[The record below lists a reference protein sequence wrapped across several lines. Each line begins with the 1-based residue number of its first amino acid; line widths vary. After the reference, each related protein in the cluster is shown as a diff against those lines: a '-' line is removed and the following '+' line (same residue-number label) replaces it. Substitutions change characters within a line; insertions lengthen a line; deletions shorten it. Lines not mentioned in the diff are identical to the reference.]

1 MALAIYEGTKKDQL
15 VDEIVDEEI
24 LRLLGLENV
33 NDLDYDDYKT
43 LLRERVAAG
52 RMPGNDIPT
61 EDTERLTEEFKRVK
75 KETGKLKVKN
85 NKIKFNSVV
94 SKATKKTKPASNP
107 TKTLMGSNVEPEEEV
122 QVQSGGSQ
130 DIMEFLTAVVA
141 PSLTKIENSLENILG
156 SLTNQQK
163 LQSKIS
169 EKERISGEKEKKK
182 QREEKSES
190 GIFKKLGDGAKKI
203 ASPLGGIFAS
213 IKKFF
218 MAILGGIVSLGLIDL
233 FTDPEKFFRNLAN
246 GVIDFFNGVIK
257 SIYDNVIRPINK
269 FIDNINKSI
278 FEKFANDVNKA
289 LDAIDFLD
297 VIPEIPTFKIPLIP
311 LLEIPRIEPPEAE
324 PEPMKVPGMEGGGE
338 VTNIT
343 NKYYELME
351 GGGKVTTNTGNKIS
365 SMGSDT
371 QMVALTPGEVV
382 MSKKAVD
389 AYGADTLLGMNADA
403 GGTNKPKMGM
413 VPGYQGGGMVGGS
426 KYDSLLSFISKGE
439 GGYNSMN
446 QGTQGNSIVGSTHN
460 ASTKV
465 GKNLTSMT
473 IGEVMQRQSYLMNP
487 NNPQVSDYG
496 IFAAGRYQIIPSTMS
511 EILPQSGLSKDDM
524 FSKQNQDTLGITL
537 ITKKQPRVGDY
548 INGNGTIDGAMDA
561 LSNEFASMPDPRTG
575 NSKYGGGNKAL
586 HTVEEVKQALIQAKT
601 GSISPQSTT
610 TTPTPGQST
619 GDAAPYEFSLD
630 DVKPMQSPTSQRP
643 MIGVPGGGGGSS
655 VVVAGGGGAQQQS
668 PSSASGGAQSSAPM
682 FSPIDQN
689 NPDLL
694 VIKSIY
700 SIV

>member
-15 VDEIVDEEI
+15 VDGNIDEEI

-43 LLRERVAAG
+43 LLKERMAAG
-52 RMPGNDIPT
+52 RMPDNNIPS

-75 KETGKLKVKN
+75 KETGKFKVKN
-85 NKIKFNSVV
+85 NKIKFDSVV
-94 SKATKKTKPASNP
+94 KTSQKSKSKSTP
-107 TKTLMGSNVEPEEEV
+107 TKTLMGRNVEPEQQEESEV
-122 QVQSGGSQ
+122 GGDKKGSF
-130 DIMEFLTAVVA
+130 ETLSS
-141 PSLTKIENSLENILG
+141 SLSKIENSLENILNNL
-156 SLTNQQK
+156 SNQQK
-163 LQSKIS
+163 TQEKVS
-169 EKERISGEKEKKK
+169 EKARTSGEKEKKK
-182 QREEKSES
+182 EREEKTENNV
-190 GIFKKLGDGAKKI
+190 FKKLGDGAKKL
-203 ASPLGGIFAS
+203 ASPLGGIFEA

-218 MAILGGIVSLGLIDL
+218 MGILGGIVALGLLDL
-233 FTDPEKFFRNLAN
+233 FTDPGKFFRNLAN
-246 GVIDFFNGVIK
+246 GVIDFFNGVIESLFNIMIK
-257 SIYDNVIRPINK
+257 PINDV
-269 FIDNINKSI
+269 INTINTSLDNFTK
-278 FEKFANDVNKA
+278 DVNDA
-289 LDAIDFLD
+289 LNGIDFLD
-297 VIPEIPTFKIPLIP
+297 VIPNIESPQVPLIP
-311 LLEIPRIEPPEAE
+311 LVEIPKIPPPKEE
-324 PEPMKVPGMEGGGE
+324 PEPMKASGMA
-338 VTNIT
+338 
-343 NKYYELME
+343 
-351 GGGKVTTNTGNKIS
+351 GGGKVTTNTGDRIS

-371 QMVALTPGEVV
+371 QLVALTPGEVV

-465 GKNLTSMT
+465 GKNLTGMT

-524 FSKQNQDTLGITL
+524 FSKQNQDKLGITL
-537 ITKKQPRVGDY
+537 ITKKQPRVGAY
-548 INGNGTIDGAMDA
+548 INGSGSIDGAMDA
-561 LSNEFASMPDPRTG
+561 LSNEFASMPDPTTG
-575 NSKYGGGNKAL
+575 NSKYGGGNRAL
-586 HTVEEVKQALIQAKT
+586 HSVEEVRQALIQAKT
-601 GSISPQSTT
+601 GS
-610 TTPTPGQST
+610 G
-619 GDAAPYEFSLD
+619 G
-630 DVKPMQSPTSQRP
+630 VPMQSPTNQRP
-643 MIGVPGGGGGSS
+643 TIGVPGGGSGSGSS
-655 VVVAGGGGAQQQS
+655 VIVAGGGAQQQA

>member
-1 MALAIYEGTKKDQL
+1 MALTIYEGIKDDQQ
-15 VDEIVDEEI
+15 VDENIDEEI
-24 LRLLGLENV
+24 LRLLGLEDV
-33 NDLDYDDYKT
+33 SDLDYDEYKT
-43 LLRERVAAG
+43 LLKERMAAG
-52 RMPGNDIPT
+52 RMPDNNIPS

-75 KETGKLKVKN
+75 KETGRFKVKN
-85 NKIKFNSVV
+85 NKIKFDSVV
-94 SKATKKTKPASNP
+94 GKATKRSRPTSTSTP
-107 TKTLMGSNVEPEEEV
+107 TKTLMGRDVEPEPEQEEESEV
-122 QVQSGGSQ
+122 GGDRKGIFDTISS
-130 DIMEFLTAVVA
+130 
-141 PSLTKIENSLENILG
+141 SLSKIENNLENIL
-156 SLTNQQK
+156 SNLSNQQK
-163 LQSKIS
+163 TQEKVS
-169 EKERISGEKEKKK
+169 EKARTSGEKEKKK
-182 QREEKSES
+182 QREEKSENT
-190 GIFKKLGDGAKKI
+190 IFKKLGDGAKKL
-203 ASPLGGIFAS
+203 ASPLGGIFEA

-218 MAILGGIVSLGLIDL
+218 MGILGGIVALGLVDL
-233 FTDPEKFFRNLAN
+233 FTDPGKFFRNLAN
-246 GVIDFFNGVIK
+246 GVIDFFNGVIESLFNIMIK
-257 SIYDNVIRPINK
+257 PINDV
-269 FIDNINKSI
+269 INTINTSLDNFTK
-278 FEKFANDVNKA
+278 DVNNA
-289 LDAIDFLD
+289 LNGIDFLD
-297 VIPEIPTFKIPLIP
+297 VVPNIESPQVPLIP
-311 LLEIPRIEPPEAE
+311 LVQIPRIEPPPEPE
-324 PEPMKVPGMEGGGE
+324 PEPMKVPGM
-338 VTNIT
+338 
-343 NKYYELME
+343 K
-351 GGGKVTTNTGNKIS
+351 GGGKVTTNTGDKIT

-371 QMVALTPGEVV
+371 QLVALTPGEVV

-403 GGTNKPKMGM
+403 GGTNTPKMGM

-446 QGTQGNSIVGSTHN
+446 QGTQGSSIVGSTHN

-601 GSISPQSTT
+601 GSISPQSTS

-619 GDAAPYEFSLD
+619 GETAPYEFSLD

-643 MIGVPGGGGGSS
+643 MIGTPGGGGGSS
-655 VVVAGGGGAQQQS
+655 VVVAGGGGGAQQQA
-668 PSSASGGAQSSAPM
+668 PSSAGGGAQSSAPM

>member
-15 VDEIVDEEI
+15 VDGNIDEEI

-43 LLRERVAAG
+43 LLKERMVAG
-52 RMPGNDIPT
+52 RMPDNNIPS

-75 KETGKLKVKN
+75 KETGRFKVKN
-85 NKIKFNSVV
+85 NKIKFDSVV
-94 SKATKKTKPASNP
+94 KTSQKSKSKSTP
-107 TKTLMGSNVEPEEEV
+107 TKTLMGGNVEPEQQEESEV
-122 QVQSGGSQ
+122 GGDKKGSF
-130 DIMEFLTAVVA
+130 ETLSS
-141 PSLTKIENSLENILG
+141 SLSKIENSLENIL
-156 SLTNQQK
+156 SNLSNQQK
-163 LQSKIS
+163 TQDKVA
-169 EKERISGEKEKKK
+169 EKARTSGEKEKKK
-182 QREEKSES
+182 EREEKTENNV
-190 GIFKKLGDGAKKI
+190 FKKLGDGAKKL
-203 ASPLGGIFAS
+203 ASPLGGIFEA

-218 MAILGGIVSLGLIDL
+218 MGILGGIVALGLVDL
-233 FTDPEKFFRNLAN
+233 FTDPGKFFRNLAN
-246 GVIDFFNGVIK
+246 GVIDFFNGVIESLFNIMIK
-257 SIYDNVIRPINK
+257 PINDV
-269 FIDNINKSI
+269 INTINTSLDNFTK
-278 FEKFANDVNKA
+278 DVNDA
-289 LDAIDFLD
+289 LNGIDFLD
-297 VIPEIPTFKIPLIP
+297 VIPNIESAQVPLIP
-311 LLEIPRIEPPEAE
+311 LVQIPRIEPPPEPE
-324 PEPMKVPGMEGGGE
+324 PEPMKVPGM
-338 VTNIT
+338 
-343 NKYYELME
+343 K
-351 GGGKVTTNTGNKIS
+351 GGGKVTTNTGSKIN

-371 QMVALTPGEVV
+371 QLVALTPGEVV

-389 AYGADTLLGMNADA
+389 AYGADTLLGMNSDA
-403 GGTNKPKMGM
+403 GGTNTPKMGM

-446 QGTQGNSIVGSTHN
+446 QGTQGSSIVGSTHN

-511 EILPQSGLSKDDM
+511 EILSQSGLSKDDM

-548 INGNGTIDGAMDA
+548 INGNGSIDGAMDA

-601 GSISPQSTT
+601 GSISPQSTS
-610 TTPTPGQST
+610 TTPTLGQST
-619 GDAAPYEFSLD
+619 EDVAPYEFSLD

-643 MIGVPGGGGGSS
+643 MIGAPGGGGGSS
-655 VVVAGGGGAQQQS
+655 VVVAGGGGQQQS

>member
-15 VDEIVDEEI
+15 VDEVVDEDI

-43 LLRERVAAG
+43 LLKERMAAG

-61 EDTERLTEEFKRVK
+61 EDTQRLTEEFKRVK

-85 NKIKFNSVV
+85 NKIKFDSVV
-94 SKATKKTKPASNP
+94 AKATKKSRPVSNP
-107 TKTLMGSNVEPEEEV
+107 TKTLMGSSVEPEEEV
-122 QVQSGGSQ
+122 PVQSNGGSQ
-130 DIMEFLTAVVA
+130 NLMEKVGF
-141 PSLTKIENSLENILG
+141 SLSKIENSLENILG
-156 SLTNQQK
+156 SLTTQQK
-163 LQSKIS
+163 LQSKDS

-182 QREEKSES
+182 EREEKSENS
-190 GIFKKLGDGAKKI
+190 IFKKLGDGAKKI
-203 ASPLGGIFAS
+203 ASPLGGIFDA

-233 FTDPEKFFRNLAN
+233 FTDPGKFFRNLAN
-246 GVIDFFNGVIK
+246 GIIDFFNGVIRGVFN
-257 SIYDNVIRPINK
+257 IVIGPFNA
-269 FIDNINKSI
+269 FIDTMN
-278 FEKFANDVNKA
+278 EA
-289 LDAIDFLD
+289 LDSFISGVNDALNTIDFLD
-297 VIPEIPTFKIPLIP
+297 VIPNIPPITIPYIPTPQIEKIP
-311 LLEIPRIEPPEAE
+311 PPEE
-324 PEPMKVPGMEGGGE
+324 KPEPKPLSVPGMEGGGE

-343 NKYYELME
+343 NKYYQLME
-351 GGGKVTTNTGNKIS
+351 SGGKVTTNTGSKIS

-403 GGTNKPKMGM
+403 GGTNVPKMGM

-426 KYDSLLSFISKGE
+426 KYDGLLSFISKGE

-465 GKNLTSMT
+465 GKNLTGMT

-511 EILPQSGLSKDDM
+511 EILPKSELSKDDM
-524 FSKQNQDTLGITL
+524 FSKENQDKLGITL

-601 GSISPQSTT
+601 GSISPQSTS

-643 MIGVPGGGGGSS
+643 MIGAPGGGSGGSS
-655 VVVAGGGGAQQQS
+655 VVVAGGGGQQQS
-668 PSSASGGAQSSAPM
+668 PSSAGGGAQSSAPM